1 MLKFENVSKTFGKNI
16 TALANVNLSIADGEF
31 LFIVGPS
38 GAGKTTLLNL
48 ITRLSLP
55 TSGSI
60 FFNDWEVTDLP
71 KKLIPMLRRKIGCI
85 FQDYKLL
92 MDRTVEENIALT
104 LEVQG
109 KAEDLIKKHVA
120 EALDVVGLNG
130 KGRLFPRE
138 LAGGEVQRVAIAR
151 AIIANPE
158 VLLADEPT
166 ADLDPDNAW
175 AIMRLLETINNEN
188 KTTIIMAT
196 HNTDIVNRMKRR
208 VVVME
213 NGTVTND
220 EANSTYT
227 QAKNARK
234 VKVQTESMHTV
245 EEEDKESSS

>member
-1 MLKFENVSKTFGKNI
+1 MLKFENISKSFGKHV
-16 TALANVNLSIADGEF
+16 TALSTINLTIDDGEF
-31 LFIVGPS
+31 VFLVGPS

-48 ITRLSLP
+48 IIRLNLP
-55 TSGSI
+55 THGSI
-60 FFNDWEVTDLP
+60 YFNDWEITQLP
-71 KKLIPMLRRKIGCI
+71 KKLIPQLRRKIGCI

-109 KAEDLIKKHVA
+109 KDQKLIKKHVQ

-130 KGRLFPRE
+130 KGKLFPRE

-166 ADLDPDNAW
+166 ADLDPGNAW
-175 AIMRLLETINNEN
+175 SIMHLLEKINSEN
-188 KTTIIMAT
+188 KTTVIMAT
-196 HNTDIVNRMKRR
+196 HNTEIVDKMMRR

-213 NGTVTND
+213 NGAVISD
-220 EANSTYT
+220 QKNSTYA
-227 QAKNARK
+227 QAKS
-234 VKVQTESMHTV
+234 VKKEPVAKDTMQMV
-245 EEEDKESSS
+245 EE